1 MTLPGITTLTYAV
14 RVGVIGKYLGQL
26 CGVIAIINL
35 APLAA
40 SFVLG
45 DHALGWRY
53 SVVTVILIVLAALA
67 LRLPTPSRLQMNEA
81 LVVSVLAFL
90 LAALT
95 MLYPFTGAGLTPLDA
110 LLEAISGATTTGL
123 STVAAAEEKSRAF
136 LFARAWL
143 QWYCGLAIA
152 VLSLVL
158 IVGPGATARRL
169 AAAGGEVDDI
179 MGTSRAFAYRIMVVY
194 VLLTLLGILL
204 TLTVGQDPF
213 SAIVHILCAVSTA
226 GFSSFNDSLA
236 ALDGPAA
243 RMVVLSACLS
253 GAIPMALYYQ
263 AWRQGWRVL
272 VLDREVQ
279 ALLLVVAI
287 FSLFLWLNLT
297 LTTPLDASSA
307 LARAAA
313 TVISAQTSTGFTTF
327 DVGTLDRD
335 AKLLLILSMFLGGSV
350 GSTAG
355 GIKIVRLLIFF
366 RLLQIMIRRS
376 ALPRHAVI
384 EPHLNGH
391 QLGDDEIQR
400 ALLVILLY
408 AVVMVL
414 SWIPFVAYGY
424 DPLDALFEVVSA
436 TGTVG
441 LSVGITSTA
450 LEPLLKGVLCIDML
464 LGRVEVFALLVLC
477 HPMTWFGTKEDTV

>member
-1 MTLPGITTLTYAV
+1 MTLPGITPLSYAV

-26 CGVIAIINL
+26 CGVIAVINL

-40 SFVLG
+40 AFVFG
-45 DHALGWRY
+45 EYTLGWRY
-53 SVVTVILIVLAALA
+53 SLVTAVLIVLAVFG
-67 LRLPTPSRLQMNEA
+67 LRLPTPSRLQINEA

-90 LAALT
+90 LAALS
-95 MLYPFTGAGLTPLDA
+95 MLYPFMGAGLSPLDA
-110 LLEAISGATTTGL
+110 LLEAVSGATTTGL
-123 STVAAAEEKSRAF
+123 STVSAVEEHSRGF

-143 QWYCGLAIA
+143 QWYCGLAMAI
-152 VLSLVL
+152 LSLVL

-179 MGTSRAFAYRIMVVY
+179 LGTSRAFAYRILVVY

-213 SAIVHILCAVSTA
+213 NAVVHILCAVSTA

-236 ALDGPAA
+236 SLDGPAA
-243 RMVVLSACLS
+243 RAVVLSACLS
-253 GAIPMALYYQ
+253 GAIPIALYYQ

-272 VLDREVQ
+272 ILDREVQ
-279 ALLLVVAI
+279 VLLSAVVI
-287 FSLFLWLNLT
+287 FSFFLWLNLT
-297 LTTPLDASSA
+297 LTTSLEATSA
-307 LARAAA
+307 LARATA

-327 DVGTLDRD
+327 DVATLDPG
-335 AKLLLILSMFLGGSV
+335 AKMLLILSMFLGGSV

-366 RLLQIMIRRS
+366 RLLQIMIRRA

-384 EPHLNGH
+384 EPRLNGH
-391 QLGDDEIQR
+391 RLNDPEIQR

-414 SWIPFVAYGY
+414 SWLPFVAYGH

-441 LSVGITSTA
+441 LSVGITTPA

-477 HPMTWFGTKEDTV
+477 HPTTWFGTREDTV